1 MFKSLRYRLLF
12 WLLAFVIFT
21 ASFIIPLNYFINH
34 QKDKIN
40 NVANELNLLQIKLL
54 KLFKNSDNFLF
65 AETVNPV
72 FFITGES
79 RFLNERQSL
88 TNEIRNKTLFLKNSS
103 FTKTFPMNNEIELI
117 HKEFEDYNIIFD
129 SLVFFVYKRG
139 YRNFGLEGEM
149 IEYVSQLE
157 KNKGIDDVLF
167 LQIRRNEKD
176 YLLRKEKYYFDNF
189 ERLTNGL
196 IEKIHRNRSL
206 SRAEKQN
213 TIDLINDYRFTFSSL
228 KNIEDR
234 IGLNDNSGL
243 KLLLNQKADHILTK
257 FSELYQ
263 TARLTQKSLLRE
275 LNFYYAVFMIIA
287 MIVAIL
293 VSFFISKHVVNH
305 LELLTRYIS
314 QLTKNNFNYTE
325 KLNLKNS
332 ASEISHIY
340 REFRN
345 MLSQLRVRERQ
356 RDKALADAED
366 NERRYRL
373 LADMLPQ
380 SIYETDELGNF
391 SYVNKAWYRNFGYT
405 AEDINQGLNLIET
418 VISESSDDILG
429 NTRLEN
435 SNFVAIRKDG
445 SRFPASVY
453 SDKILANN
461 KIIGRRGIIIDVT
474 QHNIYIH
481 SLKKETFKA
490 QTSDKLK
497 SSFLANMSHEIRT
510 PMNSIIGF
518 SNLLTS
524 DEITEIQKKDF
535 LNYIRSSGEMLL
547 NLIDDIIDIAKIEA
561 GELKITKKELNLG
574 NLFNELY
581 KTFSE
586 IKNKSGKSHI
596 NLLLIKDS
604 VFDLSF
610 KTDPFRLRQ
619 ILTNLV
625 NNAIKFTDEGTVEFG
640 FRVKDER
647 NIEFFVKDT
656 GMGLSKEELGIIFER
671 FKRTYSSEEKN
682 IVGTGLGLAISKNL
696 VEIMGGE
703 MWVDSSLKVGTTF
716 YFTLPYLKSVKIET
730 KNDINQESVSS
741 FLWKDKT
748 ILVVED
754 DDQSYY
760 FLKELLKRTGATIIR
775 AANGIEA
782 LEICRSDMKLD
793 LVLMDIQMPKISG
806 YEATREIKRIRKILP
821 VIAQTAYAMAGD
833 REKSIKAGCDDYIA
847 KPLNI
852 ESLLPK
858 INQFINIV
866 SGTRTHQGENVPSSF
881 RN

>member
-380 SIYETDELGNF
+380 SIYETDW
-391 SYVNKAWYRNFGYT
+391 ST
-405 AEDINQGLNLIET
+405 P
-418 VISESSDDILG
+418 
-429 NTRLEN
+429 
-435 SNFVAIRKDG
+435 
-445 SRFPASVY
+445 PARWCTP
-453 SDKILANN
+453 AC
-461 KIIGRRGIIIDVT
+461 RR
-474 QHNIYIH
+474 
-481 SLKKETFKA
+481 
-490 QTSDKLK
+490 
-497 SSFLANMSHEIRT
+497 R
-510 PMNSIIGF
+510 
-518 SNLLTS
+518 
-524 DEITEIQKKDF
+524 
-535 LNYIRSSGEMLL
+535 R
-547 NLIDDIIDIAKIEA
+547 
-561 GELKITKKELNLG
+561 
-574 NLFNELY
+574 
-581 KTFSE
+581 
-586 IKNKSGKSHI
+586 
-596 NLLLIKDS
+596 
-604 VFDLSF
+604 
-610 KTDPFRLRQ
+610 
-619 ILTNLV
+619 
-625 NNAIKFTDEGTVEFG
+625 
-640 FRVKDER
+640 
-647 NIEFFVKDT
+647 
-656 GMGLSKEELGIIFER
+656 
-671 FKRTYSSEEKN
+671 
-682 IVGTGLGLAISKNL
+682 
-696 VEIMGGE
+696 
-703 MWVDSSLKVGTTF
+703 
-716 YFTLPYLKSVKIET
+716 
-730 KNDINQESVSS
+730 
-741 FLWKDKT
+741 
-748 ILVVED
+748 
-754 DDQSYY
+754 
-760 FLKELLKRTGATIIR
+760 R
-775 AANGIEA
+775 A
-782 LEICRSDMKLD
+782 CRSC
-793 LVLMDIQMPKISG
+793 
-806 YEATREIKRIRKILP
+806 RC
-821 VIAQTAYAMAGD
+821 AG
-833 REKSIKAGCDDYIA
+833 
-847 KPLNI
+847 
-852 ESLLPK
+852 
-858 INQFINIV
+858 
-866 SGTRTHQGENVPSSF
+866 
-881 RN
+881 